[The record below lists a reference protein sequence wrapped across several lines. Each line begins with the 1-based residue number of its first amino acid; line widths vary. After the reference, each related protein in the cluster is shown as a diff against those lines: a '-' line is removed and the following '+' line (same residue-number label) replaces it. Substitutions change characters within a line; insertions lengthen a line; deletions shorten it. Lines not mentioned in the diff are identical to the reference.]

1 MAEVRTETDPDERLV
16 VCTHPMPTERRRC
29 KRQDLLE
36 TTEEELAKSARLV
49 VRRAKTPWLAPEVTD
64 KVGRHKNQYKAAKQ
78 P

>member
-1 MAEVRTETDPDERLV
+1 MTVPISREYDE
-16 VCTHPMPTERRRC
+16 
-29 KRQDLLE
+29 RQDLLE